1 MAPLSQI
8 RCRKPSIKIG
18 DLTSPLC
25 HYLRDKRAMPR
36 GPRWREK
43 VMRGIWTRERI
54 ALLKR
59 LWADGETATAIAARL
74 RMSRSAV
81 LGKVFRLRLRP
92 AKKAK
97 AAVAASARS
106 GTAILRRR
114 HKRRSPIK
122 HRPKPAAPAAPA
134 AIPAGKTLFELT
146 NGSCRWPH
154 GQPGTKTFHFCGAP
168 GADLE
173 GGRPY
178 CERHAQRA
186 YVGHR
191 KTPAA
196 PAGAAD
202 PPITSPSIVP
212 SGAKRFVFS
221 QGRKRP

>member
-8 RCRKPSIKIG
+8 RCRTPSIKSG
-18 DLTSPLC
+18 DLTSPQC
-25 HYLRDKRAMPR
+25 HCLRDKRATSR
-36 GPRWREK
+36 DPRWRDR
-43 VMRGIWTRERI
+43 VMRGTWTRERI

-59 LWADGETATAIAARL
+59 LWTDGKTATAIAAQL
-74 RMSRSAV
+74 RMSKSAV

-92 AKKAK
+92 AKKAT
-97 AAVAASARS
+97 AASARS
-106 GTAILRRR
+106 GTAILSRR

-122 HRPKPAAPAAPA
+122 HRAKPAAPVAMSS
-134 AIPAGKTLFELT
+134 GKTLFELT

-178 CERHAQRA
+178 CERHARRA

-196 PAGAAD
+196 RASAAD

-212 SGAKRFVFS
+212 SGAKRFVVS
-221 QGRKRP
+221 QGRKRS